1 MQHYFIQQIILLLFI
16 SVTAATSVGS
26 RFESFHFEE
35 KKNLLRHRPFVGD
48 IDLNDSVNEDFHGRE
63 VTVSPTVAPSSNAT
77 TITPTPAPTVTPT
90 TSPPTTAEPT
100 TASPTTASPT
110 ANPPSPTQHHKWWKI
125 VKLVLKTGFWMLVA
139 GLFFFAFGAAMS
151 NRYRIY
157 YYVRGLWYSFL
168 RKLKSLRRGGQDG
181 GAANSTLNDI
191 IFSDN
196 DLQEGLLTRDT

>member
-1 MQHYFIQQIILLLFI
+1 MQHYFIQQIILLLSI
-16 SVTAATSVGS
+16 SLTAATSVDS

-35 KKNLLRHRPFVGD
+35 KKNLLRHRPFIGG
-48 IDLNDSVNEDFHGRE
+48 IDLKDSVNVDLHGKE
-63 VTVSPTVAPSSNAT
+63 ATVAPTVAPSANAT

-100 TASPTTASPT
+100 TASPTT
-110 ANPPSPTQHHKWWKI
+110 NPSSPTQHHKWWKI
-125 VKLVLKTGFWMLVA
+125 VKLVLKTVFWMLVA

-168 RKLKSLRRGGQDG
+168 RKLKSLRRRGQDG

-196 DLQEGLLTRDT
+196 DLREGLLARDT